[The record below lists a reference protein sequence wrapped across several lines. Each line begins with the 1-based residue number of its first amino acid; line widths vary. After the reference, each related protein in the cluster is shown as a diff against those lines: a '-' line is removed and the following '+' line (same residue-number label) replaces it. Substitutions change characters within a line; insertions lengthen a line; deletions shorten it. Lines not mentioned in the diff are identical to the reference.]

1 MHHRTKHKFILF
13 LTFFFLCPAL
23 VFSIPLSAAAAPAS
37 GNSFQEEAEARKEMP
52 VESNARENWPAGP
65 LIGAQS
71 AILMEANTGAILYEK
86 NIHDKLY
93 PASIT
98 KILTALIAMES
109 CPLDDIVTYSNEAV
123 NSIDWL
129 TIPIWGSRRVNR
141 LPWSSLFTGF
151 WSDPPMKRETLS
163 ENISAGAL
171 IPSWT

>member
-1 MHHRTKHKFILF
+1 MAMHHRTKHKFILF

-109 CPLDDIVTYSNEAV
+109 CP
-123 NSIDWL
+123 
-129 TIPIWGSRRVNR
+129 PG
-141 LPWSSLFTGF
+141 
-151 WSDPPMKRETLS
+151 
-163 ENISAGAL
+163 
-171 IPSWT
+171 